1 MAMVEKYDL
10 LFSLGKFNQCNHLIE
25 KNTTKE
31 DNIQNQW
38 IVSCNLISS
47 QFMSTYLKND
57 NINNVKTKQCQQYI
71 KELQIL
77 ISQIKSAPL
86 NMSQLQLELSVLY
99 NLCFI
104 RIQTENVGFLYDDQF
119 LQIIKETLIR
129 VIGQQDWRHC
139 NVHQDTTELLFLAL
153 QQVHDDR
160 ILSPLV
166 SLCCLWTVINCRQTK
181 TDSVMQLV
189 DKCLSLHGLKNLELP
204 PITLLPLSLI
214 LTGQHYF
221 DTPSVTDIV
230 YMTAGMAYF
239 RRDDQK
245 AKEYLNQVE
254 LPEFKGYTA
263 YLIACQDYYS
273 ENYVEVLT
281 TLAIDHTDMTSR
293 LKALHCHLF
302 GLALSKLEK
311 HQCAIQKFREALEHD
326 FSFLLPLYNISLE
339 YRSLGMTLAELES
352 LNLLSTALQ
361 NADIKPTDYSQDMFT
376 QITHETNGEV
386 TLCQVLYTL
395 ACRCSQLNM
404 YEDASQRY
412 LDLLVYLNDTSTIQI
427 SGNSLVTVPRIQSIH
442 LEAIHCLHE
451 AKNYNDCVA
460 VCDQVLSCLPSGSQN
475 SSFSFHNQSE
485 NDQMSCDT
493 SLTGIVNISDIEP
506 DTLES
511 ASLQEGSKRKR
522 LNSEESKTR
531 ETGWDSDVL
540 VLLYKADCFVFLEKI
555 ETALQCLDK
564 CIDKIPF
571 SVDLQKGTRAQQ
583 QIKRRRLDSCGD
595 DSSQLKGTESVND
608 LQKLASPVYCH
619 LGVAVAT
626 RGQNKDALHFLRIG
640 LRLDPGNLDALY
652 NHAVV
657 LWSDNKRQA
666 SVDWCQGRDI
676 ETASDS
682 FHLSGLLRQKQNKLR
697 SLTGKDSFHEKE
709 VTLCNTITDEHIIKL
724 DVLCLNYL
732 LSGHK

>member
-1 MAMVEKYDL
+1 MAMVEKFDL
-10 LFSLGKFNQCNHLIE
+10 LFSLGKFEQCNHLIE
-25 KNTTKE
+25 KNTTKG
-31 DNIQNQW
+31 DNLQNQW

-47 QFMSTYLKND
+47 QFMS
-57 NINNVKTKQCQQYI
+57 VR
-71 KELQIL
+71 
-77 ISQIKSAPL
+77 APL
-86 NMSQLQLELSVLY
+86 NIAQLQLELSALY

-104 RIQTENVGFLYDDQF
+104 RVQTENVGFLYDDQF

-139 NVHQDTTELLFLAL
+139 NLHQDTTELLFLAL
-153 QQVHDDR
+153 QQVYDDQ

-166 SLCCLWTVINCRQTK
+166 SVCCLWTVVNCRQTK

-189 DKCLSLHGLKNLELP
+189 DKCLTLHLKNLELP

-214 LTGQHYF
+214 LTGQHYI

-230 YMTAGMAYF
+230 YMTAGMAYY
-239 RRDDQK
+239 RKDHQK
-245 AKEYLNQVE
+245 AKEYLNQVQ

-311 HQCAIQKFREALEHD
+311 HHCAIQKFREALEHD
-326 FSFLLPLYNISLE
+326 FSFLLPLYHLSLE

-361 NADIKPTDYSQDMFT
+361 NADIKQTDYSQDLFT
-376 QITHETNGEV
+376 QITHETNGEL
-386 TLCQVLYTL
+386 TWCQVR
-395 ACRCSQLNM
+395 RCISK
-404 YEDASQRY
+404 RY
-412 LDLLVYLNDTSTIQI
+412 LDLLVYLNDVSTIQI
-427 SGNSLVTVPRIQSIH
+427 SGNSLVTVPRIQSIY

-485 NDQMSCDT
+485 IDQMSCDT

-506 DTLES
+506 DRLES
-511 ASLQEGSKRKR
+511 ASSQEGSKRKR

-531 ETGWDSDVL
+531 ETGCDSDVL

-571 SVDLQKGTRAQQ
+571 SVDLLKGTRAQQ
-583 QIKRRRLDSCGD
+583 QNKRRRLDSCGD
-595 DSSQLKGTESVND
+595 DSSQFKDTESVND
-608 LQKLASPVYCH
+608 LQKLASSVYCH

-626 RGQNKDALHFLRIG
+626 KGRNKDALHFLRIG

-652 NHAVV
+652 NHAVL
-657 LWSDNKRQA
+657 LWSDNKRDA

-676 ETASDS
+676 ETVSDS

-709 VTLCNTITDEHIIKL
+709 MTLCNTITGEHLLKL

-732 LSGHK
+732 LTGHK

>member
-1 MAMVEKYDL
+1 MAMVERFDL
-10 LFSLGKFNQCNHLIE
+10 LFSLGKFDQCNRLIE
-25 KNTTKE
+25 ENTTKG
-31 DNIQNQW
+31 DNLQNQW
-38 IVSCNLISS
+38 IVSCNMISS
-47 QFMSTYLKND
+47 QFMSTYVKD
-57 NINNVKTKQCQQYI
+57 NNISDVKTKPNQQYI
-71 KELQIL
+71 KEQQTI
-77 ISQIKSAPL
+77 ISQIRS
-86 NMSQLQLELSVLY
+86 
-99 NLCFI
+99 C
-104 RIQTENVGFLYDDQF
+104 LYDHQF

-139 NVHQDTTELLFLAL
+139 GLHQDTTELLFLAL

-166 SLCCLWTVINCRQTK
+166 NLCCLWTVINCRQTK

-189 DKCLSLHGLKNLELP
+189 DKCVTLHGLKNLELP
-204 PITLLPLSLI
+204 PLTLLPLSLI
-214 LTGQHYF
+214 LTGQHYI

-239 RRDDQK
+239 RKDHQK

-254 LPEFKGYTA
+254 SPEFKGYTA
-263 YLIACQDYYS
+263 YLKACQDYYS
-273 ENYVEVLT
+273 EKYVEVLT

-361 NADIKPTDYSQDMFT
+361 NGDIKPAEYSQDMFT

-412 LDLLVYLNDTSTIQI
+412 LDLLVYLNDTSIIQI
-427 SGNSLVTVPRIQSIH
+427 SGNSLVTVPRIQSIY
-442 LEAIHCLHE
+442 LEAIKCLHE

-460 VCDQVLSCLPSGSQN
+460 VCDQVLSCLPSGSHN
-475 SSFSFHNQSE
+475 SSFSFLNQSE
-485 NDQMSCDT
+485 IDQISCDT
-493 SLTGIVNISDIEP
+493 SLIGIVDISDIEP
-506 DTLES
+506 DQLEGGS
-511 ASLQEGSKRKR
+511 SQEGSKRKD
-522 LNSEESKTR
+522 NSLQNQKTKDT
-531 ETGWDSDVL
+531 ECDSNVL
-540 VLLYKADCFVFLEKI
+540 VLLYKANCFVFLEKI
-555 ETALQCLDK
+555 ETALHCLDK
-564 CIDKIPF
+564 C
-571 SVDLQKGTRAQQ
+571 V
-583 QIKRRRLDSCGD
+583 
-595 DSSQLKGTESVND
+595 
-608 LQKLASPVYCH
+608 
-619 LGVAVAT
+619 GVTVAT
-626 RGQNKDALHFLRIG
+626 RGQNKDALHFLRIS
-640 LRLDPGNLDALY
+640 LRLNQGNLDALY

-657 LWSDNKRQA
+657 LRTGNKRQA
-666 SVDWCQGRDI
+666 AVDWCQGRDI
-676 ETASDS
+676 ETVSDS

-709 VTLCNTITDEHIIKL
+709 VTLCNTITDEHLLKL
-724 DVLCLNYL
+724 MCCV
-732 LSGHK
+732 

>member
-1 MAMVEKYDL
+1 MAIVERFDL
-10 LFSLGKFNQCNHLIE
+10 LFSLGKFDQCNRLIE
-25 KNTTKE
+25 ENTTKG
-31 DNIQNQW
+31 DNLQNQW
-38 IVSCNLISS
+38 IISCNMISS
-47 QFMSTYLKND
+47 QFMSTYVKD
-57 NINNVKTKQCQQYI
+57 NNISDVKTKPNQQYI
-71 KELQIL
+71 KELQTI
-77 ISQIKSAPL
+77 ISQIRSAPL
-86 NMSQLQLELSVLY
+86 NMAQLQLELSALY

-104 RIQTENVGFLYDDQF
+104 RIQTENVGCLYDHQF

-139 NVHQDTTELLFLAL
+139 GLHQDTTELLFLAL

-166 SLCCLWTVINCRQTK
+166 SLCCLWIVVNCRQTK
-181 TDSVMQLV
+181 TDSMVQLV
-189 DKCLSLHGLKNLELP
+189 DKCVTLHGLKNLELP
-204 PITLLPLSLI
+204 PLTLLPLSLM
-214 LTGQHYF
+214 LTGQHYI

-239 RRDDQK
+239 RKDDSR

-254 LPEFKGYTA
+254 SPEFKGYTA
-263 YLIACQDYYS
+263 YLKACQDYYR
-273 ENYVEVLT
+273 EKYVEVLT

-326 FSFLLPLYNISLE
+326 FCFLLPLYNISLE

-361 NADIKPTDYSQDMFT
+361 NGDIKPTDYSQDMFT

-427 SGNSLVTVPRIQSIH
+427 SGNSLVTVPRIQSIY
-442 LEAIHCLHE
+442 LEAIKCLHE
-451 AKNYNDCVA
+451 SKNYNDCVA

-475 SSFSFHNQSE
+475 SSFSFLNQLE
-485 NDQMSCDT
+485 IDQISCDT
-493 SLTGIVNISDIEP
+493 GLTGIVDISDIEP
-506 DTLES
+506 DQLEGGS
-511 ASLQEGSKRKR
+511 SQEGSKRKR
-522 LNSEESKTR
+522 QHSSELKTKDT
-531 ETGWDSDVL
+531 ECDSNVL

-555 ETALQCLDK
+555 ETALHCLDK
-564 CIDKIPF
+564 CVGKIPF
-571 SVDLQKGTRAQQ
+571 SDDLGKGTRPQQ
-583 QIKRRRLDSCGD
+583 QIKRRRLDSSGEE
-595 DSSQLKGTESVND
+595 SSQLKDTLPVND
-608 LQKLASPVYCH
+608 LQKLASSVYCH

-626 RGQNKDALHFLRIG
+626 RGQNKDALHFLRIS
-640 LRLDPGNLDALY
+640 LRLNQGNLDALY

-657 LWSDNKRQA
+657 LWTGNKRQA
-666 SVDWCQGRDI
+666 AVDWCQGRDI
-676 ETASDS
+676 ETVSDS

-697 SLTGKDSFHEKE
+697 SLTGKDSFPEKE
-709 VTLCNTITDEHIIKL
+709 VTLCNTITDEHLLKL